1 MPSFHEPGYVVL
13 ADAGRCFASCS
24 FPTLSAM
31 IDEEEEEEEEE
42 EDLVSAFPIP
52 CTNIACLTYAC
63 SLVLVLTY
71 F

>member
-1 MPSFHEPGYVVL
+1 
-13 ADAGRCFASCS
+13 
-24 FPTLSAM
+24 M
-31 IDEEEEEEEEE
+31 IDDEEEEEE